1 MSLVAA
7 AELCGNDAVAKLN
20 PARRAALGQYMTPAP
35 VGQFMAGLFTNLSGA
50 ARILDP
56 GAGAGLLT
64 AALVE
69 RLCAA
74 SAQPQ
79 SATLAAWEIEP
90 AFLSPLRQ
98 LRQAALAQLQA
109 CRIAAAGNDDDL
121 YPADFL
127 LSSGVTAPAGFSP
140 DSGNDG
146 GYTQV
151 IMNPPYHKIAAASAH
166 RAALRQAGLET
177 SNLYAG
183 FMYRAAQQLQPGGEM
198 VALVPRSFCN
208 GPYFKDFRR
217 QFFGMMGLRQLHIFE
232 RRDALFRD
240 AGVLQ
245 ENIILHAVKGKPPAQ
260 VKITVSPGADLAGGV
275 TRRMADYSAVI
286 HPTDPDCFVHIPAQ
300 YDDPDIAARLAGLPA
315 SLSDLGLAVS
325 TGPVVDFRLREFL
338 CARPEAETAP
348 LLYPAHFPGG
358 LTEWPRAMKKP
369 NAIRVTAQSRRW
381 LWANRGHFVVTRRFS
396 PKEERRRIVA
406 AVYPGHL
413 PGELIAFENHL
424 NVYHADRQGFAP
436 DLAAGLNLYLNSSL
450 VDRYFRQFNGH
461 TQVNAADLRA
471 LPYPRRE
478 TLEWLGRQAG
488 SAILSP
494 SEIDGLVAGELAR

>member
-35 VGQFMAGLFTNLSGA
+35 VGRFMAGLFTNLAGD

-64 AALVE
+64 AVLVE
-69 RLCAA
+69 RLCAEP
-74 SAQPQ
+74 AQPP

-90 AFLSPLRQ
+90 AFLSPLRSI
-98 LRQAALAQLQA
+98 RQAALAQLQA
-109 CRIAAAGNDDDL
+109 ARIATGGDDDDL
-121 YPADFL
+121 YHADFL
-127 LSSGVTAPAGFSP
+127 LRPAAAAPAGFYP
-140 DSGNDG
+140 DSGIG
-146 GYTQV
+146 GGFTQV

-166 RAALRQAGLET
+166 RMALRQAGLET

-183 FMYRAAQQLQPGGEM
+183 FMYRAAQQLQAGGEM

-232 RRDALFRD
+232 RRDALFQGD
-240 AGVLQ
+240 GVLQ
-245 ENIILHAVKGKPPAQ
+245 ENIILHAVKDKPPAQ
-260 VKITVSPGADLAGGV
+260 VKITVSPGADLAGIV
-275 TRRMADYSAVI
+275 ARRMADYSAVI
-286 HPTDPDCFVHIPAQ
+286 HPADPDCFVHIPAQ
-300 YDDPDIAARLAGLPA
+300 YDDPDIAAQLAGLPA

-338 CARPEAETAP
+338 CARPEPETAP

-369 NAIRVTAQSRRW
+369 NAIRITAQSRRW

-413 PGELIAFENHL
+413 PGELVAFENHL

-436 DLAAGLNLYLNSSL
+436 NLAAGLNLYLNSSP

-478 TLEWLGRQAG
+478 TLERLGRQAG
-488 SAILSP
+488 GAILSQ
-494 SEIDGLVAGELAR
+494 SEIDRLVAGVLAR